1 MEIHLKS
8 PRGWINDPNGF
19 IFYKGKYHLFYQHFP
34 YAPVWG
40 RMHWGHAVSSDLLNW
55 QHLNTALFPSKT
67 DDCDGCFSG
76 SAIGHGGKMHIFY
89 TGVRYDLPN
98 PENTNC
104 CLDDKFTAAQLH
116 IASDDGYAFDNFKGK
131 TTVISPLNE
140 PERGCRTHTRDPKV
154 WRGND
159 GNFYMVLGT
168 SALYDASKPAGCP
181 DVPSRS
187 VGRLLFYKSADL
199 ENWEYVNYAEREG
212 LGWMW
217 ECPDYFRTDDSD
229 VLICSPIGIAGGSQT
244 VCSLVKFEEEGCR
257 MEIPDEYQFFDYGL
271 DLYAPQ
277 STIDENK
284 KRTVIAWLRMPKPMK
299 DGNIGMFCIP
309 RICEVKKRHIYFRP
323 HPNIQNRFTKKLNSP
338 EKICMIR
345 MKLFEGEEAD
355 VCGFTIMRKNGI
367 IITDRSKVFSP
378 CEGFKTICETPEIK
392 DGYDLEIYMD
402 EYLIE
407 VFVNS
412 GEYVISNAVYNLTD
426 SISAGNAEI
435 FGIEE

>member
-19 IFYKGKYHLFYQHFP
+19 IYYKGMYHLFYQHFP

-40 RMHWGHAVSSDLLNW
+40 RMHWGHAVSPDLLNW

-76 SAIGHGGKMHIFY
+76 SAIEYNNKMHIFY
-89 TGVRYDLPN
+89 TGVRYELAN

-104 CLDDKFTAAQLH
+104 YLDDKFISSQLY
-116 IASDDGYAFDNFKGK
+116 ISSEDGYTFDNFSKK
-131 TTVISPLNE
+131 RTIIPPVEN
-140 PERGCRTHTRDPKV
+140 PEMGCRINTRDPKV
-154 WRGND
+154 WQGKD
-159 GNFYMVLGT
+159 GSFYMVIGT
-168 SALYDASKPAGCP
+168 SVSSKP
-181 DVPSRS
+181 

-199 ENWEYVNYAEREG
+199 KNWEYINYAEREG

-217 ECPDYFRTDDSD
+217 ECPDYFRVDDSD
-229 VLICSPIGIAGGSQT
+229 VLIFSPMGLENGNQSI
-244 VCSLVKFEEEGCR
+244 CSLVKFEEESCR
-257 MEIPDEYQFFDYGL
+257 MEIPGEYQFLDYGL

-277 STIDENK
+277 SMLDENK

-309 RICEVKKRHIYFRP
+309 RICEVKNRHIYFRP
-323 HPNIQNRFTKKLNSP
+323 HPNIQSRFTKKQNSP
-338 EKICMIR
+338 EKISMIR
-345 MKLFEGEEAD
+345 TKLFEDEKID
-355 VCGFTIMRKNGI
+355 ICGFIIKRKNGR
-367 IITDRSKVFSP
+367 IITDRSKVFDP

-392 DGYDLEIYMD
+392 DGFDLEIYTD
-402 EYLIE
+402 ENIIE

-412 GEYVISNAVYNLTD
+412 GEYVISNALYNLTD
-426 SISAGNAEI
+426 CISAENAEI
-435 FGIEE
+435 FGLEA